1 MSVGD
6 VPAASFKFRVA
17 FRLEPQTA
25 LYCYDSSY
33 DDNDIVGAEQ
43 QLQLRVL
50 QQRWGCLS
58 SLLAFFPRH
67 VRRATCVYEEPTSDP
82 MKMQGE
88 EEGGRGRGRTVWVW
102 Q

>member
-1 MSVGD
+1 MYLQPVLNLES
-6 VPAASFKFRVA
+6 
-17 FRLEPQTA
+17 RLDWNTCQTA

-67 VRRATCVYEEPTSDP
+67 VRSV
-82 MKMQGE
+82 
-88 EEGGRGRGRTVWVW
+88 RGAYIRPNQDAR
-102 Q
+102 